1 MHLVCLSRANARL
14 HAGVMDTRWLAQVGK
29 RALRLGSGMR
39 GRAWLY
45 IPADRMRGAKPPSIS
60 QAPPKFGSME
70 MERTVPPVRIAF
82 DLIIK

>member
-1 MHLVCLSRANARL
+1 MNVFGLVCLSRANARF
-14 HAGVMDTRWLAQVGK
+14 HAGVMDARWLAQAGK
-29 RALRLGSGMR
+29 QALRLGTR
-39 GRAWLY
+39 DAWLY

-60 QAPPKFGSME
+60 QAPPRFGSMD

>member
-1 MHLVCLSRANARL
+1 
-14 HAGVMDTRWLAQVGK
+14 MDTRWLAQVGK

-45 IPADRMRGAKPPSIS
+45 IPADRMRGA
-60 QAPPKFGSME
+60 APPKFGSME

-82 DLIIK
+82 DLIIKWVLFKMKGY